1 MGEQRQEFSK
11 SGKLKEKDGKK
22 DAAAGDSKEGGYAG
36 KKFAT

>member
-22 DAAAGDSKEGGYAG
+22 DAAGDSKEGGYAG